1 MTEDA
6 IVVEEDKRLAETYL
20 LFALDAEEYAVN
32 VANVTEI
39 VGIQKIM
46 EVPDVPPFI
55 KGVINLRGKIIPIM
69 DVRLRFGFPERPY
82 DDRTC
87 IIVLDWEENTTGL
100 AVDKVVEVV
109 EIPPS
114 DIAPP
119 SHWESAKG
127 KSVVMGMGKRG
138 EQVSLILNIRELL
151 YEKEVE
157 LSAPN
162 TAGTGNETQAA

>member
-1 MTEDA
+1 MSEDT
-6 IVVEEDKRLAETYL
+6 VVLEEDKRLAETYL

-69 DVRLRFGFPERPY
+69 DVRLRFGFPVRPY

-87 IIVLDWEENTTGL
+87 IIVLDMEENSAGL
-100 AVDKVVEVV
+100 AVDRVLEVV
-109 EIPPS
+109 EIPPA

-119 SHWESAKG
+119 SHWETAGG

-157 LSAPN
+157 TSVPG
-162 TAGTGNETQAA
+162 TAGTNKEIRAA

>member
-1 MTEDA
+1 MAEDA
-6 IVVEEDKRLAETYL
+6 IGLEEDKRLAETYL
-20 LFALDAEEYAVN
+20 LFALDTEEYAVN

-69 DVRLRFGFPERPY
+69 DVRLRFGFPGRPY

-87 IIVLDWEENTTGL
+87 IIVLDSEENTTGL

-109 EIPPS
+109 EIPPA

-119 SHWESAKG
+119 SHWESG

-138 EQVSLILNIRELL
+138 EQVSIILNIRELL
-151 YEKEVE
+151 YEKEAG
-157 LSAPN
+157 LNAPN